1 MDKYNILNYNIN
13 ELILI
18 LLSLYGLLVLFLIIR
33 IKIENFFSE
42 PSQRKSPKFITEKE
56 RHLIDEY
63 RKLNSDKQEE
73 LLETLSNFH
82 DS

>member
-42 PSQRKSPKFITEKE
+42 PSQRKNPEFITEKE
-56 RHLIDEY
+56 KYLIDEY

-82 DS
+82 DF